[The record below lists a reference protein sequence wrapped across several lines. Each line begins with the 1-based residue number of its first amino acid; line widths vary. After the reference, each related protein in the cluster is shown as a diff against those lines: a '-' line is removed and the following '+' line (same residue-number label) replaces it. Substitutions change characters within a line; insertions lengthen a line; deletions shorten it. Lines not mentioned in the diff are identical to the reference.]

1 MSKTKLF
8 IVGALMVGLLSACA
22 GSAAPTQTPIQAPTQ
37 APTQA
42 STQAPAIPSTGGI
55 DWSQHGFP
63 TVLTSQQFTPGTA
76 ITIIANPYTIQV
88 PADAFSENVSIE
100 VLSGDPANFKSN
112 APAGE
117 QPVLAFAL
125 NVTNSQDQFVQKF
138 TNPITLTVNSADIV
152 PNSMYY
158 NLSVGGNYT
167 PNSQG
172 LQVTSGKLIHPIAG
186 TPVAWVITSP
196 VSGSST
202 PSASSQSYTLNI
214 ASNPTLGK
222 ILVDS
227 QGMTLYTF
235 KNDTS
240 GKSNCTGGC
249 ASLWPPLT
257 VSNGAS
263 PSAAPGITGT
273 LGVITRADGSQQV
286 TYNGA
291 PLYTYSKD
299 TKPGDT
305 NGQGYLQLWYVVPPS
320 GSSSSGSSNSTGG
333 RGGY

>member
-1 MSKTKLF
+1 MGKTKLF
-8 IVGALMVGLLSACA
+8 IMGALMVGLLSACA
-22 GSAAPTQTPIQAPTQ
+22 GNAASTQAPTQASTQ

-55 DWSQHGFP
+55 DWSKHGFP

-76 ITIIANPYTIQV
+76 ITINANPYTIQV
-88 PADAFSENVSIE
+88 PADAFSETVSIE
-100 VLSGDPANFKSN
+100 LLSGDPANFKSN

-117 QPVLAFAL
+117 QPVFAFAI
-125 NVTNSQDQFVQKF
+125 NVTNSQDQFIQKF

-158 NLSVGGNYT
+158 NVSVDGAYT
-167 PNSQG
+167 PNPKG

-186 TPVAWVITSP
+186 TPVAWVIASP
-196 VSGSST
+196 VSSST
-202 PSASSQSYTLNI
+202 PSASSQGYTLNI
-214 ASNPTLGK
+214 ANNPSLGK

-235 KNDTS
+235 KNDAS

-257 VSNGAS
+257 VPNGAS
-263 PSAAPGITGT
+263 PTAATGITGK

-291 PLYTYSKD
+291 PLYIYSKD

-305 NGQGYLQLWYVVPPS
+305 NGQGFAQLWYVVPPS
-320 GSSSSGSSNSTGG
+320 GSSTSGSSNSTGG